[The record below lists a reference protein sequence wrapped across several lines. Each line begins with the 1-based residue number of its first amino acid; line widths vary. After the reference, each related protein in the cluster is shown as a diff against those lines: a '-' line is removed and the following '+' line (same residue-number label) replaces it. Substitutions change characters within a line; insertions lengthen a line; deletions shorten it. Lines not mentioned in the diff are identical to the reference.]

1 MNSTVRSK
9 IVFSIRNILLCS
21 MLFFVACRSDI
32 CLKKDINTTQNGL
45 KEGVWIE
52 ISDSTKMMDVSVYRK
67 GVLHGFYIIYHE
79 NGVVAINGKYR
90 KGKKTGKWIYCY
102 NNHACGSVLWYK
114 NDSIR
119 KQILYPPPL
128 DF

>member
-1 MNSTVRSK
+1 VQYA
-9 IVFSIRNILLCS
+9 VFCGLQLRYFFEKGINI
-21 MLFFVACRSDI
+21 
-32 CLKKDINTTQNGL
+32 TQNGL
-45 KEGVWIE
+45 KEGVWIDV
-52 ISDSTKMMDVSVYRK
+52 SDSTKMTDVSVYRK
-67 GVLHGFYIIYHE
+67 GVLHGPYIRYHE

-102 NNHACGSVLWYK
+102 NNNACGTVMWYK
-114 NDSIR
+114 KDSIR